1 MDNTNPLLE
10 EVLGDRV
17 LNSQVDEQ
25 LRFYVL
31 LEVGGIR
38 YEWGWGYHGAAERVG
53 RERER
58 ERERGERFK
67 DLLQLL
73 QIGLAPIHYRWGD
86 EELAVDF
93 SKSILLTS
101 NAYITMMRE
110 KM

>member
-38 YEWGWGYHGAAERVG
+38 YE
-53 RERER
+53 
-58 ERERGERFK
+58 
-67 DLLQLL
+67 
-73 QIGLAPIHYRWGD
+73 
-86 EELAVDF
+86 
-93 SKSILLTS
+93 
-101 NAYITMMRE
+101 
-110 KM
+110 